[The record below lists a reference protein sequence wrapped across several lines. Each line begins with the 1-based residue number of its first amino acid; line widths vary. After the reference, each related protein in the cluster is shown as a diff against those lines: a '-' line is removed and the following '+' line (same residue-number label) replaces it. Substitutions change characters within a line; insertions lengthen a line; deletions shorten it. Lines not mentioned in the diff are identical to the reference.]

1 LYRLK
6 SYFSGRNLAKFRP
19 PKKKKQKTHWG
30 KVNLSISTS
39 QISFCASCVATLIM
53 TPAPYLVQ
61 CNDLHLHLLS
71 HAPTEASSAAAAVCN
86 KTLLVLRSQPPL
98 LSPHSTPG
106 SMDVC
111 PLLLLLLPL
120 SWYLFDPSSSS
131 RSRDFF
137 CVSIINLLV
146 QIIFMFSAAA
156 KVIRVV
162 CLVQQLST
170 CSRAVDVPAHLGGGV
185 GETSAAPGCCKY
197 LT

>member
-1 LYRLK
+1 
-6 SYFSGRNLAKFRP
+6 
-19 PKKKKQKTHWG
+19 
-30 KVNLSISTS
+30 
-39 QISFCASCVATLIM
+39 M

-71 HAPTEASSAAAAVCN
+71 HAPTEASSAAAVCN
-86 KTLLVLRSQPPL
+86 KTLLVPRSQPPPL

-111 PLLLLLLPL
+111 PLLLLLPL

-137 CVSIINLLV
+137 SVSIINLLV
-146 QIIFMFSAAA
+146 QIIFMFSAA
-156 KVIRVV
+156 V
-162 CLVQQLST
+162 CLVQQLL
-170 CSRAVDVPAHLGGGV
+170 PAAELSMSQLIWGRGV